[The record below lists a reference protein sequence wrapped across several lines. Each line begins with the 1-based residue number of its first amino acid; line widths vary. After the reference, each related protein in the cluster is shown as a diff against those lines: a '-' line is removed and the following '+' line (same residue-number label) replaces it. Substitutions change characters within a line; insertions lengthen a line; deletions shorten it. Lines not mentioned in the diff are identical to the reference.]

1 MNYREQIIE
10 QVQLLPPMPHVAAKL
25 SGMLN
30 DPKVAVNDLVETVK
44 YDLVLTARLIKMSNS
59 AYSGG
64 GGNITSIKDALVRLG
79 TKQVYGFVVSTVV
92 QPLMNKPLEGY
103 GLGSGDM
110 WRHSVATATAAE
122 ALEVK
127 LSGKQR
133 ETAFTAGILH
143 DIGKLAMNTFVHQE
157 SESLNYSAHQGKHSF
172 ERQEAE
178 LLGMNHNEAG
188 SRLLDLWGLP
198 QELVAVALWHHEPDK
213 AEHDQ
218 HLVDV
223 VHLADSVSMSLG
235 LGLGDDGLCYELS
248 SQAFARLGVTENI
261 LQEVAVE
268 TLSEMEKI
276 VNMFNLQADDGTE
289 NV

>member
-1 MNYREQIIE
+1 MKYREEIIE
-10 QVQLLPPMPHVAAKL
+10 QVQLLPPMPHVAARL

-59 AYSGG
+59 AYMGG
-64 GGNITSIKDALVRLG
+64 GGNITSIKDALIRLG

-103 GLGSGDM
+103 GLDSGDM
-110 WRHSVATATAAE
+110 WRHSVATATSAE
-122 ALEVK
+122 LLEVK
-127 LSGKQR
+127 LGGKNR

-143 DIGKLAMNTFVHQE
+143 DIGKLALDAFVHQE
-157 SESLNYSAHQGKHSF
+157 SEPLNQSAHQGKNPF

-188 SRLLDLWGLP
+188 ARLLDQWGLP
-198 QELVAVALWHHEPDK
+198 RELVSVALWHHEPDK
-213 AEHDQ
+213 AERDQ
-218 HLVDV
+218 HLVDI

-235 LGLGDDGLCYELS
+235 LGVGDDGLCYELS
-248 SQAFARLGVTENI
+248 SQSFARLGVTESM
-261 LQEVAVE
+261 LQEIAVE
-268 TLSEMEKI
+268 TLSDMEKI
-276 VNMFNLQADDGTE
+276 INMFNLQADDGAE
-289 NV
+289 